1 MFLES
6 TILGNPLPVFTTDH
20 KDKVMLRKG
29 ISVPSFCL
37 KGQTDY
43 KYPFDYT
50 V

>member
-1 MFLES
+1 MFLKS
-6 TILGNPLPVFTTDH
+6 AILGNPLPVFTTDH

-29 ISVPSFCL
+29 ILVPSFCL

-43 KYPFDYT
+43 PFDYT